1 MTEEQIRQAVQ
12 EALSEIAPETAGLQ
26 IRSEVNFR
34 DQFDF
39 DSMDFVSFVMAVD
52 KKLDRRTPEADYFKL
67 SSLAGC
73 LDYFT
78 GASSEG

>member
-1 MTEEQIRQAVQ
+1 MTAEQIEQAVR
-12 EALSEIAPETAGLQ
+12 EALAEIAPETTGMN
-26 IRSEVNFR
+26 IRPQVNFR

-73 LDYFT
+73 IDYLAT
-78 GASSEG
+78 GSGES

>member
-1 MTEEQIRQAVQ
+1 MTEDQIRQAVH
-12 EALSEIAPETAGLQ
+12 EALAEVAPETTGIQ
-26 IRSEVNFR
+26 IRPEVNFR

-39 DSMDFVSFVMAVD
+39 DSMDFVSFVLAVD

-73 LDYFT
+73 IEYLAGSET
-78 GASSEG
+78 GQ